1 MKRLDQESSK
11 QSRLNDKEEVIQS
24 QPVINRG
31 SSRPLS
37 SDELTSSIISQQE
50 EFIEEQTNDSNRV
63 FSLKNT
69 FLIPFCVIT

>member
-24 QPVINRG
+24 QPVINRR

-37 SDELTSSIISQQE
+37 PDELTSSIISQQE
-50 EFIEEQTNDSNRV
+50 EFIEERTNDS
-63 FSLKNT
+63 SSKNT
-69 FLIPFCVIT
+69 FLILFCVIT

>member
-24 QPVINRG
+24 QPVINRR

-37 SDELTSSIISQQE
+37 SDELTSSIISHQE

-63 FSLKNT
+63 FSSKNT
-69 FLIPFCVIT
+69 FLILFCVIT